1 MIYLDTSAMLKLVFG
16 EDESAALRQWL
27 GTDQGDAPLTSSDL
41 TRVEVMRACHR
52 VDVAHIP
59 LAQTVLAQLDL
70 VPLDRALLDAA
81 ADLPARHLRSLD
93 ALHLATAMSL
103 GEALDVFVVYD
114 ARLRE
119 AAQDVGLPVASPT

>member
-27 GTDQGDAPLTSSDL
+27 GTDQGDAPLASSDL

-81 ADLPARHLRSLD
+81 ADLPARHLRTLD

-103 GEALDVFVVYD
+103 GEALDVFVAYD
-114 ARLRE
+114 ARLLE
-119 AAQDVGLPVASPT
+119 AARDAGLPVASPT